1 MHGLVVEAAVV
12 EVQAVLAGIIQDFY
26 HRLNFDISKKNEG
39 ILKLLIICMT
49 KLLDADWLR
58 GVQLFH

>member
-39 ILKLLIICMT
+39 ILKLLIIRMT
-49 KLLDADWLR
+49 KLLDAD
-58 GVQLFH
+58 